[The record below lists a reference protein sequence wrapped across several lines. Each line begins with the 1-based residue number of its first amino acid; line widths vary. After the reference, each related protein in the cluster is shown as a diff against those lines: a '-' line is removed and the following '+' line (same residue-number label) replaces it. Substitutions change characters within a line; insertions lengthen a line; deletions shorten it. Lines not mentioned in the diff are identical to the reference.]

1 MVLRDQ
7 NTFPGMFTQEE
18 RYIQAEGS
26 GSWRVTCKVPQPTR
40 SSEGDNDNQRYTL
53 VTETATEST
62 KPLFMPIFP
71 CPQSCAT
78 PGLVCVPRGPGWGRS
93 FVHTGGSVNTERDF
107 QSLQDPLTHQEHTL
121 PRRTTWPPRGGR
133 TSVCF
138 APPCLSL
145 SP

>member
-18 RYIQAEGS
+18 RYVQAEGS

-62 KPLFMPIFP
+62 KPLSPEL
-71 CPQSCAT
+71 CHSW
-78 PGLVCVPRGPGWGRS
+78 PGLCSTWSWMGAELRPHRGLRQ
-93 FVHTGGSVNTERDF
+93 H
-107 QSLQDPLTHQEHTL
+107 
-121 PRRTTWPPRGGR
+121 
-133 TSVCF
+133 
-138 APPCLSL
+138 
-145 SP
+145 